1 MSLALRS
8 GTYLWR
14 GLAHAASFCKEMVT
28 SSPVRLES
36 RGTRDGILDQFNRPE
51 YRLGRYRV
59 WWALYENNLY
69 DNVHAAWAP
78 RLKASYGLPRDMRGC
93 YNPGFR
99 LGNFWGTH
107 TWVGKLDPYKQNGR
121 VADSACPILTENEA
135 IRPALERL
143 WRDSQWAI
151 NKELTARTGAV
162 LGDVA
167 LRVEDDTEAGK
178 VRILP
183 VNPATIAWAKPDY
196 QGNVDAYVIV
206 ERRRDP
212 RFDPRTEDPG
222 RQRSVEYQER
232 VARDGDTIY
241 YETYLDG
248 EIYPWNGVSGKYEVR
263 YGFVPLVLFP
273 HMKALPDSCWGWGEF
288 QGAFAKAIETD
299 RVASELHTQI
309 RKSAH
314 PKFFVAGT
322 NPDPRGKLT
331 VPETESTREDPQP
344 EAHELAMVYGG
355 IGSTCVPMLYTLDI
369 QFTSMEIQNQLMNL
383 EKDYPELRYDS
394 ARATGDASAKALRE
408 VRKACES
415 KVHGRRVVYD
425 DALVRAHK
433 MALAIGGWRGYE
445 GYEAFDLGS
454 YAAGDLDHSIGE
466 RTVFLLDPLD
476 RIEEIQA
483 QLTAWQTGKLAQ
495 VPDEFLMDMFD
506 FSPEQKKLFQQ
517 AKLAEMQLAMDQ
529 QLIMLQAQAAAKAA
543 TAPPNTTGSSSQ

>member
-232 VARDGDTIY
+232 VTRDGDTIY

-425 DALVRAHK
+425 DALVRATRWPWPS
-433 MALAIGGWRGYE
+433 AAGGATRATRRSTSAATRPATSTTRSASGRSSYSILSTGWRKSRPSSPPG
-445 GYEAFDLGS
+445 
-454 YAAGDLDHSIGE
+454 
-466 RTVFLLDPLD
+466 R
-476 RIEEIQA
+476 RR
-483 QLTAWQTGKLAQ
+483 KLAQ
-495 VPDEFLMDMFD
+495 VPDAFFMEMAS
-506 FSPEQKKLFQQ
+506 SPEQIALFQQ
-517 AKLAEMQLAMDQ
+517 AKLAEQQLAMDQ